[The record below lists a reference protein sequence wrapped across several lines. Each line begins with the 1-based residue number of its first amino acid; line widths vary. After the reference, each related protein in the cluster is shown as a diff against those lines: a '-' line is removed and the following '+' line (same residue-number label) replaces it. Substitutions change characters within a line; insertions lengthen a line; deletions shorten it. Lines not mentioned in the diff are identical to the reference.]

1 MGNNQN
7 SSQNKEYFIVKYEGA
22 EIKIYT
28 TTQIKSIFELK
39 LQIYEIMNI
48 HPYFQEILGKWIPY
62 PNSDVN
68 GYYEDLK
75 FPLENGIKIILLNN
89 HKMNFE
95 TENGFKFFLNTSQSD
110 SIFQIRNKIEKN
122 FNIPSYQQKLSYN
135 NVDLKDDEKV
145 IVSYNKEKNYKMLTS
160 EEEKDI
166 IKISFIKGPNI
177 NIFIMIDGKKEEISI
192 NPLDTIGYLYN
203 LI

>member
-62 PNSDVN
+62 LNSDVN

-95 TENGFKFFLNTSQSD
+95 TENGFKFFLNISQSD

-145 IVSYNKEKNYKMLTS
+145 IVSYDKEKNYKMLTS
-160 EEEKDI
+160 EEEKI
-166 IKISFIKGPNI
+166 LLKYH
-177 NIFIMIDGKKEEISI
+177 
-192 NPLDTIGYLYN
+192 L
-203 LI
+203 